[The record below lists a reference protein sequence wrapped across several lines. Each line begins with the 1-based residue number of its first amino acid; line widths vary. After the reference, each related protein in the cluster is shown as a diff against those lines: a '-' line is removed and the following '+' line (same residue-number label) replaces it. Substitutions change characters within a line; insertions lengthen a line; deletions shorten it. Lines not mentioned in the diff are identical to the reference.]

1 MQRIIWAFVYVFVGG
16 VIFWTPS
23 VAVHAWRRHNFRGLD
38 ILILTI
44 LLPLISLTGVVILRR
59 LRLERTN
66 RSFIACSMLLGI
78 WVLGPLF
85 TTINAT
91 FAGAGFANA
100 GVWKFVVIT
109 TFFFPIFTFEMST
122 YDGTLLAVLLTTF
135 LLILMSR
142 RTLENL

>member
-1 MQRIIWAFVYVFVGG
+1 M
-16 VIFWTPS
+16 FWTPS
-23 VAVHAWRRHNFRGLD
+23 VALHAARGYNFRWLNGLM
-38 ILILTI
+38 LIFLS
-44 LLPLISLTGVVILRR
+44 PLITLSGIAVFSRLGRKKDDSSL
-59 LRLERTN
+59 
-66 RSFIACSMLLGI
+66 IALSMLLGI

-91 FAGAGFANA
+91 FAGAGFVNA

-109 TFFFPIFTFEMST
+109 TFFFPIFTFEFST

-142 RTLENL
+142 RALENL

>member
-1 MQRIIWAFVYVFVGG
+1 MQHIIWAYAYFFIGG
-16 VIFWTPS
+16 IIFWIPS
-23 VAVHAWRRHNFRGLD
+23 VVAHAARGYNFWWLNGLM
-38 ILILTI
+38 LTF
-44 LLPLISLTGVVILRR
+44 LSPLVTLSGISVFLRLRR
-59 LRLERTN
+59 KKN
-66 RSFIACSMLLGI
+66 DRSFIALSMLLGI

-91 FAGAGFANA
+91 LAGAGFANA

-109 TFFFPIFTFEMST
+109 TFFFPIFTFEFST

-142 RTLENL
+142 RTLQNL